1 MQKVCFTYNFPLVTN
16 IKLVAFDLD
25 GTLLDS
31 HKRIRKD
38 AAIAIEDIQ
47 ASGVYVTLVTG
58 RSYAATV
65 GYARQLNLSV
75 PFGLFH
81 GALVK
86 DLNGLEIAK
95 RAIPSGGVREAIRQ
109 AGEFECIPMIL
120 GIQPEGGV
128 TFSEEDRHHPA
139 VQFVIKLEQQENP
152 ESILHFHPR
161 TEIRLDAYTVY
172 IMGHKARLI
181 EMLEA
186 IHRQPIQIFNAE
198 RFPVY
203 TGGQQETG
211 LEEYEVAMLSP
222 IGADKKFALE
232 TIADSLG
239 VAMKDVLAFGDW
251 HNDIPMLQAAGS
263 AVLMGN
269 APAGIVEKIQHP
281 NLYRTGPN
289 DGSGIVDA
297 LRRFGLG

>member
-1 MQKVCFTYNFPLVTN
+1 MTN

-31 HKRIRKD
+31 HKRIRMD
-38 AAIAIEDIQ
+38 TIAAIEDIQ

-58 RSYAATV
+58 RSFTATV

-95 RAIPSGGVREAIRQ
+95 RAIPAGGVREAIRY
-109 AGEFECIPMIL
+109 ATDFGCIPMVL
-120 GIQPEGGV
+120 GIQPEGGI
-128 TFSEEDRHHPA
+128 TFCEEDHDHPA
-139 VQFVIKLEQQENP
+139 VRFVMKLEEQENP
-152 ESILHFHPR
+152 TSALHFTPR
-161 TEIRLDAYTVY
+161 ADIRLEAYGVY
-172 IMGHKARLI
+172 VMGHKTHLI
-181 EMLEA
+181 EMLETVNC
-186 IHRQPIQIFNAE
+186 QPIRIFNAE

-203 TGGQQETG
+203 TGNQQPTE
-211 LEEYEVAMLSP
+211 LAEYEVAWLSP
-222 IGADKKFALE
+222 IGADKRFALE
-232 TIADSLG
+232 TISDSLG
-239 VAMKDVLAFGDW
+239 VEMKDVLAFGDW
-251 HNDIPMLQAAGS
+251 HNDIPMLQAAGT

-269 APAGIVEKIQHP
+269 APPGILEKIQHP
-281 NLYRTGPN
+281 NLVRTGSN

-297 LRRFGLG
+297 LRRFGLY